1 LFCNVDGKSEA
12 SEVITNRTVSD
23 RLEEVHMLEVDRV
36 ERMIMKL
43 LHELEGVVEKL
54 SHILTQSK
62 VIVSTLLSIH
72 NSGGATDTISGVEFV
87 DGNDVDRTVSL
98 SPSVLNSNSPMK
110 NKQPTRVVKRNT
122 TSKKIEGG
130 DVTAD
135 EYEVLQ
141 DVCEMFSVELWRK
154 EKVYIPLGISETV
167 SDEAQPHP

>member
-62 VIVSTLLSIH
+62 VIVSSLLSIH
-72 NSGGATDTISGVEFV
+72 ISGGAADTISGGVEFV

-98 SPSVLNSNSPMK
+98 SPSLLNSNSPMK

-154 EKVYIPLGISETV
+154 EKVYISMF
-167 SDEAQPHP
+167 